1 MGYLSNL
8 KLLKD
13 DMVAKGW
20 SICDFLFCYKGIEYI
35 VLVKRFVGAEKRIDP
50 YALVKLHFLK
60 YDNIQDSLEVEANC
74 GGLLVDAKALREY
87 FGITYSKNLGDIL
100 AQFSENLGNSIPKKM
115 RDTLN
120 ISDKEKTALVYSL
133 SKSDSEDP
141 NKIYCTGL
149 RRNPSGQVRS
159 AYNADKTK
167 LLRRGLYEKFANDKS
182 ISFCYSTDSA
192 KEKGDAAICQA
203 FSNK

>member
-74 GGLLVDAKALREY
+74 GGLLVDAKAQVHMDQFFFLRLQ
-87 FGITYSKNLGDIL
+87 T
-100 AQFSENLGNSIPKKM
+100 
-115 RDTLN
+115 
-120 ISDKEKTALVYSL
+120 V
-133 SKSDSEDP
+133 
-141 NKIYCTGL
+141 
-149 RRNPSGQVRS
+149 
-159 AYNADKTK
+159 
-167 LLRRGLYEKFANDKS
+167 
-182 ISFCYSTDSA
+182 
-192 KEKGDAAICQA
+192 
-203 FSNK
+203 